1 MAKFSLFFGCFA
13 GLFSADVSSCL
24 PDCTFSAR
32 VDASVVV
39 LKSNS
44 TVYNLRP
51 PSAIVKKI
59 FWKILVFCDCSI
71 NPSFCG
77 TYERNLA
84 WFAAKIEEQLN
95 LYRKQY
101 FYPRD
106 IQLTSTFLPV

>member
-51 PSAIVKKI
+51 PQ
-59 FWKILVFCDCSI
+59 
-71 NPSFCG
+71 
-77 TYERNLA
+77 RNCQ
-84 WFAAKIEEQLN
+84 EN
-95 LYRKQY
+95 
-101 FYPRD
+101 
-106 IQLTSTFLPV
+106 FLENFGFL